1 MHFLGHSFFPNKH
14 GLPELSKDEISKRE
28 VKFSEA
34 ENPKVTFL
42 VWCGTD
48 LSNLVRLLESIK
60 ATSAGIAIEVIL
72 LVEEIETE
80 TARFIENNIRGLAA
94 CHTSESAGFLTTLN
108 RAVANSKGEFF
119 AVLKPSVLLRPN
131 WLRELL
137 SGISRDSSIAMVSG
151 KVLAKDGLLDE
162 AGTFLDTSFQLQ
174 NYGESDFPERP
185 KYNFIRE
192 MECSAGSNALVRK
205 EDFDRVGGFETG
217 LSLPKAFCKL
227 SLTFRERLGKK
238 IVYTPQAEVIRQDSG
253 KGEAL
258 DISGFLAVKNQDSAI
273 KSSDDDANARIL
285 LNSRSVLFIDI
296 GLPEHDRDSGSL
308 RAFYLLKL
316 LRDLGNHVIVVPRR
330 GQVASPYF
338 EELIGLGVEVLY
350 AFPDRKGMNQELTA
364 LLPFVSIAW
373 ICRPQ
378 LNREFEWIFKVNPK
392 IKWIFDTI
400 DLHYV
405 RLAREA
411 EVFKSRRLMKK
422 SARFKKLELSIASR
436 ADLTLT
442 VTEDEK
448 NLLEGQGVRQ
458 VAVIPNIH
466 ESHQLSDI
474 PGFSQREGLL
484 FIGSYHHPPN
494 VDAVK
499 WLVEEIMPIVWEK
512 LRIPVTLL
520 GNAPGKEVQ
529 ALESELVKVPGY
541 VQDIAPF
548 FTSHRVFV
556 APLRYGAGMKG
567 KIGESLAYK
576 LPIVTTAIGAEGVG
590 LTHGVDV
597 LIAEDKE
604 SFAGRIIQAYQDEML
619 WGDLASNSEKVLS
632 SYSPTQIR
640 EKLRTILEGLG

>member
-1 MHFLGHSFFPNKH
+1 M
-14 GLPELSKDEISKRE
+14 PELSKDEISKRE
-28 VKFSEA
+28 VEFSEA

-42 VWCGTD
+42 VGCGTD

-108 RAVANSKGEFF
+108 RAVANSRGEFF

-137 SGISRDSSIAMVSG
+137 NGISREPRIAMVDG

-162 AGTFLDTSFQLQ
+162 AGTFLDAAFQLQ
-174 NYGESDFPERP
+174 KYGESDFPDRP

-192 MECSAGSNALVRK
+192 MEFNVGSNTLVRK
-205 EDFDRVGGFETG
+205 EDFERAGGFEKG
-217 LSLPKAFCKL
+217 LSLADAFCTL
-227 SLTFRERLGKK
+227 SFTFREKLDKK
-238 IVYTPQAEVIRQDSG
+238 IIYLPQAEAIRQAAEEGG
-253 KGEAL
+253 KL
-258 DISGFLAVKNQDSAI
+258 DVSGFFVKSGGG
-273 KSSDDDANARIL
+273 SLERSFDDDRNARLL
-285 LNSRSVLFIDI
+285 LNSRNVLFIDI

-316 LRDLGNHVIVVPRR
+316 LRELGNHVIVVPRR

-350 AFPDRKGMNQELTA
+350 AFPDRKGMRRELTA
-364 LLPFVSIAW
+364 LLPSVAVAW

-378 LNREFEWIFKVNPK
+378 LNREFEWIFRINPK

-400 DLHYV
+400 DLHYM

-411 EVFKSRRLMKK
+411 EVFKSTRLVKK
-422 SARFKKLELSIASR
+422 SARFKKLELSIASK

-448 NLLEGQGVRQ
+448 NLLEGQGIRQ
-458 VAVIPNIH
+458 IAVIPNIH
-466 ESHQLSDI
+466 ESHRLSDF
-474 PGFSQREGLL
+474 PSFSQREGLL

-529 ALESELVKVPGY
+529 ALKNELVRVPGY

-576 LPIVTTAIGAEGVG
+576 LPIVTTAVGAEGVG

-597 LIAEDKE
+597 LIADDKE
-604 SFAGRIIQAYQDEML
+604 SFAQQIIQAYQDEML
-619 WGDLASNSEKVLS
+619 WSDLASNSEKVLN

-640 EKLRTILEGLG
+640 EKLRIILEGLG